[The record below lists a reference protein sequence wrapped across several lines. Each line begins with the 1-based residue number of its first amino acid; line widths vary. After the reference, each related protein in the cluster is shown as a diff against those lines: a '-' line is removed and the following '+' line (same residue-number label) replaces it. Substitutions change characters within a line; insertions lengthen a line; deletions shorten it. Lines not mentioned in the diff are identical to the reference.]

1 MRNCVGFLQI
11 RSHIVGVCITS
22 LTDVLAVLFVQSNS
36 MMATLFNE
44 IMDLDY
50 QHAEISTI
58 PPATATSAVINTAA
72 NTVAPPVTLHT
83 DAGGHPLP
91 AEASGP
97 KTRSPYDHS
106 SLSANLLITPTKLS
120 SSSSFLT

>member
-1 MRNCVGFLQI
+1 
-11 RSHIVGVCITS
+11 
-22 LTDVLAVLFVQSNS
+22 
-36 MMATLFNE
+36 
-44 IMDLDY
+44 MDLDY

-58 PPATATSAVINTAA
+58 PPATATPAVINTAA

-97 KTRSPYDHS
+97 KTRSPLRPLVLECELAHYPDKAFVKQLISNLVLAVPLDTMDLNLQQMQNTSVQHCS
-106 SLSANLLITPTKLS
+106 TPLLSTNLLKKR
-120 SSSSFLT
+120 